1 MMFIRSKNNSLISWI
16 AGVFV
21 SKFGRSKT
29 KPTGEDL
36 KRAEFKT
43 STQGMGVRFSDK
55 IRDIFR
61 FKWIKLRK

>member
-1 MMFIRSKNNSLISWI
+1 MMALRSKNNSFISWF

-21 SKFGRSKT
+21 SKFGKRKT
-29 KPTGEDL
+29 KVTGEDL

-43 STQGMGVRFSDK
+43 STQGMGVRFSGK

>member
-1 MMFIRSKNNSLISWI
+1 MMALRSKNNSFIGWF

-21 SKFGRSKT
+21 SKFNKRKT
-29 KPTGEDL
+29 KLTGEDL

-55 IRDIFR
+55 IRNIFR

>member
-1 MMFIRSKNNSLISWI
+1 MMVLRSKNNSLISWI
-16 AGVFV
+16 AGAFV
-21 SKFGRSKT
+21 SKFSRSKT

-36 KRAEFKT
+36 KQAEFKT
-43 STQGMGVRFSDK
+43 STQGMGIRFTDK